1 MTRSFVRRMASASLA
16 TASLA
21 ALCAPLVFA
30 GETIGL
36 NKTHLMRL
44 NAPAGAIVV
53 GNPKIADI
61 SVHSDTTILVFGR
74 GYGTTDI
81 LVLDANGNTLV
92 HTDIDVVEASNSKS
106 VRMML
111 PKQDNRTYFCNPYC
125 EPAPR
130 LGDAPDFKGN
140 FSGQA
145 VTGAAG
151 TAGISPAQAPQMA
164 GDKAASAMSPSSSPN
179 AQSARTKGE
188 PNAR

>member
-1 MTRSFVRRMASASLA
+1 MTRSFVRRITSVSLVAASL
-16 TASLA
+16 TALS
-21 ALCAPLVFA
+21 APLALA

-81 LVLDANGNTLV
+81 LVLDAHGNTLV
-92 HTDIDVVEASNSKS
+92 HTDIDVIESPNPKA

-111 PKQDNRTYFCNPYC
+111 PKQDNRSYFCNPFC

-140 FSGQA
+140 FSGAA

-151 TAGISPAQAPQMA
+151 TAGISPASSPQMA
-164 GDKAASAMSPSSSPN
+164 GDKATAAISSGAN
-179 AQSARTKGE
+179 AQSARTKGDAAE
-188 PNAR
+188 R

>member
-1 MTRSFVRRMASASLA
+1 MTRSFALRLA
-16 TASLA
+16 ITSIA
-21 ALCAPLVFA
+21 AAISAPLAFA

-74 GYGTTDI
+74 GYGSTDI

-92 HTDIDVVEASNSKS
+92 HTDINVIEPKNTKA

-111 PKQDNRTYFCNPYC
+111 PDQDNRSYYCNPYC
-125 EPAPR
+125 DPAPR
-130 LGDAPDFKGN
+130 LGDAPGFKGN
-140 FSGQA
+140 YSGEA
-145 VTGAAG
+145 VTGSAS
-151 TAGISPAQAPQMA
+151 TAGISQSAAPQMA
-164 GDKAASAMSPSSSPN
+164 GDKAASAVSATDSESSFRGAK
-179 AQSARTKGE
+179 AQSARTKS
-188 PNAR
+188 R